1 MELEEAIRASIGVT
15 EDEMQQLTQKLQH
28 HIQPVNASTD
38 GQANGIYLM
47 GVSTTQCFI
56 MTDSARS
63 NPLAK
68 ANWPLPMRAVE
79 ASIGLRYH
87 FDFYHQLFK
96 KATKA
101 QPALRCINFCKL
113 QNLQFRFLLHQNQRQ
128 L

>member
-56 MTDSARS
+56 MTDSAHDARDACDIRLGDWKIIGKLEKPKETDTSQQFS
-63 NPLAK
+63 NCP
-68 ANWPLPMRAVE
+68 
-79 ASIGLRYH
+79 
-87 FDFYHQLFK
+87 
-96 KATKA
+96 
-101 QPALRCINFCKL
+101 
-113 QNLQFRFLLHQNQRQ
+113 
-128 L
+128 